1 MLGLCAATCA
11 AISAPSFRTT
21 FASTAVGSFSR
32 ARRAG
37 GTVAAG
43 HARARFLAGRLGIS
57 LRDSRMRAGLR
68 QADVAER
75 ARLSQSFVSH
85 LERGQGR
92 DTSIETWAIVAAA
105 LGEQFAAFLEHVPG
119 ADPPRDVEHLRR
131 QRLVI
136 EVAARGAWQAHP
148 EFTIDDA
155 TLRSRAID
163 VVLLRPVQ
171 REAIAVEVWDLLTD
185 VGAAMRSLE
194 GKVSTLAR
202 RLAPV
207 GTGSAGWIVR
217 GLWVV
222 RGTRRNR
229 TILADFRPVFEA
241 RFPARSSEWLR
252 ALTDPATAVPGRDGL
267 CWTDAKATRLIAWRP

>member
-1 MLGLCAATCA
+1 MLGLCATTASAATE
-11 AISAPSFRTT
+11 APSCTT
-21 FASTAVGSFSR
+21 KAAPAMGSFSR

-43 HARARFLAGRLGIS
+43 NARARFLAGRLGTS
-57 LRDSRMRAGLR
+57 LRESRTRAGLR

-85 LERGQGR
+85 LERGHGR

-105 LGEQFAAFLEHVPG
+105 VGEQLAAFLERAPG

-131 QRLVI
+131 QHLVI
-136 EVAARGAWQAHP
+136 EVAARGAWQARP

-155 TLRSRAID
+155 TTRSRAID
-163 VVLLRPVQ
+163 VVLLRSVH

-194 GKVSTLAR
+194 GKVSMLTR
-202 RLAPV
+202 RFAPDR
-207 GTGSAGWIVR
+207 TGPAGWIVR

-222 RGTRRNR
+222 RGTHRNR
-229 TILADFRPVFEA
+229 AILAEFQPIFAA
-241 RFPARSSEWLR
+241 RFPGRSSEWLR
-252 ALTDPATAVPGRDGL
+252 ALTDPATPIPSRDSL